1 MPVITRFPG
10 GGITKCKQITNFTV
24 IVGSSVLG
32 QVDLT
37 WKNPSD
43 DKFKGVEIF
52 YKEGSEVTKYGD
64 GIKCFDS
71 NDGSVPETARVN
83 GLEEKK
89 TYYFRAFAYTY
100 KNATRIYNETK
111 EGASGSGEPY
121 RNQGKV
127 TFTSS
132 TTWTVPDKVTAI
144 DVFLVGA
151 GGGANKRQVSTWERS
166 TGGAG
171 GGGYTKTIKGIAVT
185 PGQTF
190 KVVIGAGVYG
200 GVGGATKFGDYSVN
214 GGEASMPNSDSFVLP
229 GNGGSGGAFGGS
241 FSDSTRKYNNLRP
254 FDGGKGGS
262 DGSSVTDHV
271 ATDHKLKSNGQG
283 TTTREFGEPDGT
295 LYAGG
300 GGGVGEGTYSW
311 SHMSNP
317 KPGPGGAGGGG
328 QGGRTMGYNDTLEPI
343 TMSQD
348 GSPNT
353 GGGAGEPTLYYDGY
367 NHQGSLKGGSGIC
380 VVRWGY

>member
-100 KNATRIYNETK
+100 KNATRIYNEIK

-132 TTWTVPDKVTAI
+132 TTWTVPDKVTSI

-151 GGGANKRQVSTWERS
+151 GGGAKPEMWNSWDNS
-166 TGGAG
+166 NG
-171 GGGYTKTIKGIAVT
+171 GGGGFTKTVKGIAVK

-190 KVVIGAGVYG
+190 QVVIGAGVAG
-200 GVGGATKFGDYSVN
+200 SRGSSTKFGAHVAEGRYSGQTN
-214 GGEASMPNSDSFVLP
+214 IDNSGENYNKP
-229 GNGGSGGAFGGS
+229 GDGGSGGAFNGA
-241 FSDSTRKYNNLRP
+241 FSSNTSSYQGLRRS
-254 FDGGKGGS
+254 DGGTGGS
-262 DGSSVTDHV
+262 DGKGVVDHV
-271 ATDHKLKSNGQG
+271 NPKHTRKTTGQN
-283 TTTREFGEPDGT
+283 TTTREFGEPGGT

-300 GGGVGEGTYSW
+300 GGG
-311 SHMSNP
+311 
-317 KPGPGGAGGGG
+317 AGGGG
-328 QGGRTMGYNDTLEPI
+328 TGSAEPLSTGGHSFGTNGN
-343 TMSQD
+343 
-348 GSPNT
+348 PNT
-353 GGGAGEPTLYYDGY
+353 GGGAGSPYDS
-367 NHQGSLKGGSGIC
+367 GSTSTCQSNTKGGSGIC
-380 VVRWGY
+380 IVRWGY

>member
-100 KNATRIYNETK
+100 KNATRIYNEIK

-132 TTWTVPDKVTAI
+132 TTWTVPDKVTSI

-151 GGGANKRQVSTWERS
+151 GGGAKPEMWNSWDNS
-166 TGGAG
+166 NG
-171 GGGYTKTIKGIAVT
+171 GGGGGGFTKTVKGIAVK

-190 KVVIGAGVYG
+190 QVVIGAGVAGSRG
-200 GVGGATKFGDYSVN
+200 GSTKFGAHVAEGGYSGQTN
-214 GGEASMPNSDSFVLP
+214 IDNSGENYNKP
-229 GNGGSGGAFGGS
+229 GDGGSGGAFNGA
-241 FSDSTRKYNNLRP
+241 FSSNTSSYQGLRRS
-254 FDGGKGGS
+254 DGGTGGS
-262 DGSSVTDHV
+262 DGKGVVDHV
-271 ATDHKLKSNGQG
+271 NPKHTRKTTGQN
-283 TTTREFGEPDGT
+283 TTTREFGEPGGT

-300 GGGVGEGTYSW
+300 GGGSGHGTRGYI
-311 SHMSNP
+311 P
-317 KPGPGGAGGGG
+317 KPGAGGAGGGG
-328 QGGRTMGYNDTLEPI
+328 TGSAEPLSTGGHSFGTNGN
-343 TMSQD
+343 
-348 GSPNT
+348 PNT
-353 GGGAGEPTLYYDGY
+353 GGGAGSPYDS
-367 NHQGSLKGGSGIC
+367 GSTSTCQSNTKGGSGIC
-380 VVRWGY
+380 IVRWGY